1 MTMKPHY
8 FIGIKIPS
16 AIAEKLDEE
25 RRSWN
30 LQSHKRQTPPED
42 MHITLLFIGEDVH
55 DEIDQAEKLLAGI
68 DQQPFS
74 LMVDGIKKFGNPAT
88 PRVIYASL
96 EDSRELEEL
105 QRQILENLKTL
116 QIRPDSKKFVPH
128 ITLASKWAGG
138 DPEELRFSIGQM
150 QFEVTE
156 FSLFRIAPMENPR
169 YQKIANYP
177 LDAGI

>member
-8 FIGIKIPS
+8 FIGIKIPL
-16 AIAEKLDEE
+16 AVAEELDEQ

-30 LQSHKRQTPPED
+30 LQSHKRQTPLED

-55 DEIDQAEKLLAGI
+55 GEIDQVEELLSGINQQTFLLAI
-68 DQQPFS
+68 D
-74 LMVDGIKKFGNPAT
+74 DIKTFGNPAT

-96 EDSRELEEL
+96 ETSRELEEL
-105 QRQILENLKTL
+105 QQQVLDSLESL
-116 QIRPDSKKFVPH
+116 QIRPDPKKFVPH

-138 DPEELRFSIGQM
+138 VPSEQQFSIDKM

-156 FSLFRIAPMENPR
+156 FSLFRIAPKENPR

-177 LDAGI
+177 LGTSI

>member
-1 MTMKPHY
+1 MKPHY

-16 AIAEKLDEE
+16 AVAMKLDEQ

-30 LQSHKRQTPPED
+30 LQSHKRQTPQED
-42 MHITLLFIGEDVH
+42 MHITLLFIGEDAH
-55 DEIDQAEKLLAGI
+55 DEIDQVEKLLSGI
-68 DQQPFS
+68 QQRPF
-74 LMVDGIKKFGNPAT
+74 LLAIDAIRTFGNPAT

-96 EDSRELEEL
+96 ETSRELEEL
-105 QRQILENLKTL
+105 QRQVLSSLEFL
-116 QIRPDSKKFVPH
+116 QIRPDPKRFVPH

-138 DPEELRFSIGQM
+138 VPSEPQFSIDRM

-156 FSLFRIAPMENPR
+156 FSLFRIAPKENPR

-177 LDAGI
+177 LGTGI